1 MKKKLFACAASAV
14 LFAGIAGAQTTEN
27 ASAASGAEEESEE
40 LQEVVISAVRASKDA
55 PYAVSNISGKE
66 TREHAATGRELPLLF
81 ARTPGVIAW
90 SENGVGTG
98 TTYMRIRGA
107 GGSRINVTLDGV
119 PLNSPEDQT
128 VFWANM
134 NSYGKMLGS
143 VQIQRGVGAS
153 TNGDGAFGGTISLG
167 SKAPSLVPTAEISS
181 AFGSW
186 NTFHAGGNIS
196 TGLLWDHLVLDAAYN
211 ETSTDGYMH
220 GTDGRSGS
228 YTAALSWLGRG
239 WKLSYRLFG
248 NFENTGQ
255 AWNGV
260 TAGNGDLSLMDGCY
274 CDANWAYDQ
283 RTGIK
288 TYKDICKA
296 GLGRYNSLY
305 EYLLT
310 DGDGLLVQED
320 GKFKTGRYE
329 KMDGS
334 LWPRT
339 RDYFG
344 QNRHILNFSGRL
356 GDAWKLSASI
366 HYTKGYGY
374 YEEFRQNNKLIK
386 YGISNFTAANGTQIN
401 KSDFVRRKG
410 LNQDCGGAIAN
421 LFYNKG
427 RWDAVAGLS
436 LQHFKGDHFG
446 YLTYA
451 GIPRTEA
458 AAKPDKAA
466 AYQEFADYL
475 FEHGDRKYY
484 YSPARKDDW
493 SVFAKGSFSIS
504 EKWSA
509 FADLQL
515 RRVAYVSDGYNDK
528 YYDNQDG
535 TAGIHYLD
543 IDKNW
548 LFFNPKAGVNFKSGA
563 HRAFASVAVS
573 NREPERNNFTDNG
586 KYPAPHAEML
596 LDFEAGYQIT
606 EAVWR
611 ASAGI
616 YYMKYKDQLVQTGE
630 LSDIG
635 EALTTNIADSY
646 RAGIEISAG
655 IDICSWLS
663 LETNAALSRNRV
675 LDFDEYVEDWDHGV
689 KVIHYDSTPLAYSP
703 SAICNSFADF
713 HFGSFKA
720 VWHSSFVS
728 RMYLDNSGN
737 KDRCLVPYSLSDLS
751 LSYSI
756 RPAELRSRRSAGGP
770 ARRGFLKEAV
780 VGVDFGNIFSA
791 KVAQSGWVYSALFES
806 AGHGNENRYYQ
817 IGFIPVAP
825 FTATARIAFRF

>member
-14 LFAGIAGAQTTEN
+14 LFAGIAGAQTNGNQLTSN
-27 ASAASGAEEESEE
+27 AEEEIAEE
-40 LQEVVISAVRASKDA
+40 LQEAAVSAVRAPKDA
-55 PYAVSNISGKE
+55 PYAVSNISGDK
-66 TREHAATGRELPLLF
+66 TREHAASGRELPLLF

-143 VQIQRGVGAS
+143 VQILRGVGSS

-167 SKAPSLVPTAEISS
+167 SRAPSLVPTAEIST

-186 NTFHAGGNIS
+186 NTFHAGGSIS
-196 TGLLWDHLVLDAAYN
+196 TGLLWQHLVIDGAYN

-228 YTAALSWLGRG
+228 YTAGASWIGNG

-260 TAGNGDLSLMDGCY
+260 TAGNGDLSIMDGSY
-274 CDANWAYDQ
+274 CDASWAYNQ
-283 RTGIK
+283 HTGIK
-288 TYKDICKA
+288 TYKDICEA

-310 DGDGLLVQED
+310 DDNGIFIQEN
-320 GKFKTGRYE
+320 GKFKYARYE
-329 KMDGS
+329 MNDGT

-339 RDYFG
+339 RDYFM
-344 QNRHILNFSGRL
+344 QSRHILNFSGRL
-356 GDAWKLSASI
+356 SDALRLSATI
-366 HYTKGYGY
+366 HYTGGYGY
-374 YEEFRQNNKLIK
+374 YDEFRQMNKLVK
-386 YGISNFTAANGTQIN
+386 YGISDFTASNGRVIK

-410 LNQDCGGAIAN
+410 LDQDCSGAIAN
-421 LFYNKG
+421 LFYDKG
-427 RWDAVAGLS
+427 RWEAVAGLS
-436 LQHFKGDHFG
+436 LQHFESDHFG
-446 YLTYA
+446 WLRYA
-451 GIPRTEA
+451 GISATEA
-458 AAKPDKAA
+458 AASPEKAA
-466 AYQEFADYL
+466 AYKEFTEDL
-475 FEHGDRKYY
+475 LKDGKYRY
-484 YSPARKDDW
+484 YSSPAIKNDA
-493 SVFAKGSFSIS
+493 SAFAKASFSIS
-504 EKWSA
+504 DKWSV

-515 RRVAYVSDGYNDK
+515 RHILYTSGGYNDK
-528 YYDNQDG
+528 YYDNGDG
-535 TAGIHYLD
+535 TASRHQLD
-543 IDKNW
+543 ISESW
-548 LFFNPKAGVNFKSGA
+548 TFFNPKAGVNFKSGA
-563 HRAFASVAVS
+563 HRAYASIAVG

-586 KYPAPHAEML
+586 KYPAPRAERL
-596 LDFEAGYQIT
+596 FDFEAGYGIT
-606 EAVWR
+606 RDIWR

-646 RAGIEISAG
+646 RAGLELSAG
-655 IDICSWLS
+655 IDFCSWFS
-663 LETNAALSRNRV
+663 LEGNAALSANRV

-703 SAICNSFADF
+703 SAICNAFADF
-713 HFGSFKA
+713 HFGGFSA

-737 KDRCLVPYSLSDLS
+737 TDRSLPAYSLSDLS
-751 LSYSI
+751 LNYRI
-756 RPAELRSRRSAGGP
+756 RPAEIRARAGKS
-770 ARRGFLKEAV
+770 RRGFLKEATA
-780 VGVDFGNIFSA
+780 GVDFSNIFSA
-791 KVAQSGWVYSALFES
+791 KVAQSGWVYSAVYES
-806 AGHGNENRYYQ
+806 AGHGNDNRYYQ
-817 IGFIPVAP
+817 LGFIPVAP
-825 FTATARIAFRF
+825 FTVTARIAFKF